1 MGCGEVLALLR
12 EREAAYRREAERL
25 RGEAE
30 RIAGLLAVCEQELA
44 RVATACQVV
53 GEVPVVHGAAGS
65 GRGRIPAPRAE
76 MSGTVGS
83 QATEGTGE
91 FTRRMLEVLASNGNG
106 AGQRQRIR

>member
-1 MGCGEVLALLR
+1 MAGVPAAAPGCPGCAARDEQISGLR

-65 GRGRIPAPRAE
+65 GR
-76 MSGTVGS
+76 
-83 QATEGTGE
+83 AT
-91 FTRRMLEVLASNGNG
+91 S
-106 AGQRQRIR
+106 